1 MFPPE
6 GSWLPALGAVF
17 PELRPGLRLAR
28 RSSYTSSPDPS
39 PKALAT
45 GEASCEG
52 GSLGDVGSAKGDG
65 EGGSPR
71 DKNQRRDAASL
82 TGRAD
87 FSPRENTG
95 TGNAHVTTKDMPKGH
110 RYQERRHVRG
120 HRLSAR
126 GAYYHLRTTT
136 RGRIPYLGSNAC
148 KQVVVNVLRRV
159 SVRLKFDVVAYVV
172 MPEHVHLIVH
182 QRGGQGISDLMA
194 ALKRESAHRIN
205 LLLHRKGSVWRK
217 EFYDHMLHSWEHA
230 DELVRYIHDNPVR
243 RGLVQAAQDWE
254 FSSWREIYGDARDA
268 TSAALGAA
276 PERGDAAPEVAP
288 SEA

>member
-1 MFPPE
+1 
-6 GSWLPALGAVF
+6 V
-17 PELRPGLRLAR
+17 
-28 RSSYTSSPDPS
+28 
-39 PKALAT
+39 
-45 GEASCEG
+45 
-52 GSLGDVGSAKGDG
+52 
-65 EGGSPR
+65 
-71 DKNQRRDAASL
+71 
-82 TGRAD
+82 D
-87 FSPRENTG
+87 FSPRENTSAWTPPHSLRARTLVRAITHRRLDADPFTG
-95 TGNAHVTTKDMPKGH
+95 RVDFSPRERTAIGNADVTTKDMPKGH
-110 RYQERRHVRG
+110 GYEERRHVRG

-126 GAYYHLRTTT
+126 DAYYHLRTTT
-136 RGRIPYLGSNAC
+136 RGRIPYLHTHAC
-148 KQVVVNVLRRV
+148 KQAVVDVLRRV
-159 SVRLKFDVVAYVV
+159 SARLKFDVVAYVV

-217 EFYDHMLHSWEHA
+217 EFYDHMLRTWEHA

-243 RGLVQAAQDWE
+243 RGLVQAAQDWA